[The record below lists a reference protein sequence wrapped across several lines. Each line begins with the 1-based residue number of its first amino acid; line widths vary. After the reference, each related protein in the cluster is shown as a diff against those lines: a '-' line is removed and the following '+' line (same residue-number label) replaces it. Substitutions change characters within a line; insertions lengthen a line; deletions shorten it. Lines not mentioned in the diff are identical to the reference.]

1 MYTFIIILVNLKH
14 VNSLKAE
21 DLLLVVSSI
30 QSMECY
36 LVIHKTHSTL
46 VD

>member
-1 MYTFIIILVNLKH
+1 MYTFIIIRVNLKN

-36 LVIHKTHSTL
+36 LVIQKTHSTL